1 MNEEILPSEMM
12 KAGECTLPDGTA
24 MKYRLFVPECEEEV
38 PVVVYLHG
46 SGFRGSDNLI
56 QIDNGYI
63 RHFLSDEKCIVFA
76 PQCPSGKTWMGTE
89 NIGVPQDRLFYYN
102 SLGESPNC
110 AFLKE
115 FTDGIAEKYNGDKC
129 RIYLIGRSMGAHT
142 IWRLMQMYPEWS
154 AANVSVAGGADLS
167 YAEIYKDKN
176 IWMFQGSDDTI
187 VPSTTAEKIYLTL
200 VNMGSDKIRLNM
212 YQGADHM
219 SVDEYASKND
229 EMYKWMFSQ
238 RNLSGG
244 GK

>member
-46 SGFRGSDNLI
+46 SGFRGSD
-56 QIDNGYI
+56 
-63 RHFLSDEKCIVFA
+63 
-76 PQCPSGKTWMGTE
+76 
-89 NIGVPQDRLFYYN
+89 
-102 SLGESPNC
+102 
-110 AFLKE
+110 
-115 FTDGIAEKYNGDKC
+115 
-129 RIYLIGRSMGAHT
+129 
-142 IWRLMQMYPEWS
+142 
-154 AANVSVAGGADLS
+154 
-167 YAEIYKDKN
+167 
-176 IWMFQGSDDTI
+176 
-187 VPSTTAEKIYLTL
+187 
-200 VNMGSDKIRLNM
+200 KIRLNI